1 MSKLNQSHVDSA
13 ECAIMD
19 SVVQNLIVAIAN
31 DGRSQ
36 GEIARAAGLHPA
48 ALSAIV
54 TGHRRF
60 SFRMLARLSVA
71 LRLRPTDLLQEFS

>member
-1 MSKLNQSHVDSA
+1 MSQLNQSRVDSA
-13 ECAIMD
+13 EIAIMGM
-19 SVVQNLIVAIAN
+19 VVRNLIVAIAN

-60 SFRMLARLSVA
+60 SLRMLARLSVS
-71 LRLRPTDLLQEFS
+71 LRLRPTDLLQEVL

>member
-1 MSKLNQSHVDSA
+1 MSELKQSRVVAA
-13 ECAIMD
+13 ESAIMGM
-19 SVVQNLIVAIAN
+19 VVRNLIVAIAN

-71 LRLRPTDLLQEFS
+71 LRIPPQSLLREEQ

>member
-1 MSKLNQSHVDSA
+1 MSELKQSRVVAA
-13 ECAIMD
+13 ESAIMGM
-19 SVVQNLIVAIAN
+19 VVRNLTVAIAN

-54 TGHRRF
+54 TGQRRF
-60 SFRMLARLSVA
+60 SIRMLARLSVA
-71 LRLRPTDLLQEFS
+71 LRLRPTDLLQVW